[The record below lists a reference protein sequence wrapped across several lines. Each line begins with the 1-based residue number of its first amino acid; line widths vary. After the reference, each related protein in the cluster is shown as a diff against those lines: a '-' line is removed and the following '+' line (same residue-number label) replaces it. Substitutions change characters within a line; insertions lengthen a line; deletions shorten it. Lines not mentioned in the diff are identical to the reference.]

1 MLPSPAHALLPLVLA
16 GCLPAGTYPL
26 TPLDPSASA
35 SVISAAQLDYAP
47 SQGWDLTVVLTLRNP
62 SADQTRRYD
71 LASAWVRADEGA
83 WAPCHHP
90 DGTDQD
96 LLIFALGP
104 GEERQRTLQCQPS
117 SALKR
122 ASASGLRFMSSAA
135 ALRWIAWEKTGTKGS
150 SPRAEGSRS
159 FATAGW

>member
-1 MLPSPAHALLPLVLA
+1 MLPFPARALLLLVLA

-104 GEERQRTLQCQPS
+104 GEERQRTLQCQGVAQPS
-117 SALKR
+117 RL
-122 ASASGLRFMSSAA
+122 LEVRFAA
-135 ALRWIAWEKTGTKGS
+135 THA
-150 SPRAEGSRS
+150 AEGR
-159 FATAGW
+159 GVEILRYGGVVR